1 MNDPIVFDG
10 PTLAH
15 AFLGVFAAAGTNRD
29 HALTYKSVAIERY
42 EYGARLVATDA
53 AMLLTAWVPDVDDQ
67 PEPPVDVLPSR
78 VVVASDADGLARHLL
93 GHVLSLARRQ
103 DHYIPGS
110 ITVGVEFDVRLPAG
124 EDPGQ
129 GTLDGLEPVYVVLE
143 CPDVERVYL
152 PVVGDVTAD
161 WRRLVIDHDGE
172 ETKQIGI
179 NPEFL
184 ERLGKVRR
192 HADGTLVWKFGGA
205 DRPALVDWPDSLPH
219 IIGVVMPR
227 RPIEDDAAES
237 DGGADGDPDG
247 VTVTVVDDDQELLE
261 LLRAAAD
268 LVVST
273 QFGSTSML
281 QRKLRIGFGKAGHL
295 MGLLEANGVVGPVEG
310 TKAREVFIRPDLLD
324 VDALTLG
331 GTA

>member
-1 MNDPIVFDG
+1 MNDPIEFDA

-15 AFLGVFAAAGTNRD
+15 AFLGVFAAAGTD
-29 HALTYKSVAIERY
+29 KDLPELFKAVAIERY
-42 EYGARLVATDA
+42 DHGVRLVATDRFV
-53 AMLLTAWVPDVDDQ
+53 MLTAWVPDVADY
-67 PEPPVDVLPSR
+67 PEPPVDELPSR
-78 VVVASDADGLARHLL
+78 TVVAADRDGLGRHLL
-93 GHVLSLARRQ
+93 GHVLSLSRRE
-103 DHYIPGS
+103 DPYIHGM
-110 ITVGVEFDVRLPAG
+110 IRVRMEFDARMPPG
-124 EDPGQ
+124 EQPE
-129 GTLDGLEPVYVVLE
+129 TLDGLEPVYVVLE

-152 PVVGDVTAD
+152 PVAGDRTVD
-161 WRRLVIDHDGE
+161 WRRIVLDHEGE
-172 ETKQIGI
+172 ETKQIGL

-192 HADGTLVWKFGGA
+192 HAEGSLVWKFGGA

-227 RPIEDDAAES
+227 KVYEEEEAPAT

-247 VTVTVVDDDQELLE
+247 VTVTTVDDDGELLE

-281 QRKLRIGFGKAGHL
+281 QRKLRIGHGKASTL
-295 MGLLEANGVVGPVEG
+295 MSLLEANGVVGPTEG
-310 TKAREVFIRPDLLD
+310 TKAREVYIRPDLLD
-324 VDALTLG
+324 VSVLVIGPTS
-331 GTA
+331 